1 MTQNYDTHCHYN
13 LEPLYSGKA
22 RFFSKDK
29 TETIAQLNWRG
40 HWQQA
45 QEAGVTASLVAGTDL
60 KSSKLAIEIAQQEK
74 MLFASVGLNPVD
86 FDCEKTDNLIEAFDQ
101 IKLLAKQKKVVAI
114 GEAGLDY
121 YRLDS
126 SAKSAQLKDLQQ
138 EIFIRHIQL
147 ANGVKKPLII
157 HARDSSEEAYF
168 TILDLLK
175 EHYQSHKPFVL
186 HCVSGPKNYITQ
198 ALELGAYISFAG
210 NVTYPNAKDLQSLIP
225 LIPKDRLMIET
236 DAPFLPP
243 QNKRGQINQPKY
255 IAHTAS
261 YLQQEHQLDLE
272 QIFQNSLG
280 FFEIAV

>member
-1 MTQNYDTHCHYN
+1 MTQIFDTHCHYN
-13 LEPLYSGKA
+13 LEPLFSGKE
-22 RFFSKDK
+22 RFFSESKIK
-29 TETIAQLNWRG
+29 QISHLNWQD

-45 QEAGVTASLVAGTDL
+45 QEAGVTANLVAGTDL
-60 KSSKLAIEIAQQEK
+60 ESSKLAIEIAQQEK

-86 FDCEKTDNLIEAFDQ
+86 FECSNKESLIEAFDQ
-101 IKLLAKQKKVVAI
+101 VKLLAKQKKVVAI

-126 SAKSAQLKDLQQ
+126 SAQSTQLKELQQ

-147 ANGVKKPLII
+147 ANDVKKPLII
-157 HARDSSEEAYF
+157 HARDSSDEAYF

-175 EHYQSHKPFVL
+175 KHYYSHKPFVL

-210 NVTYPNAKDLQSLIP
+210 NVTYPNAQDLQSLIP

-243 QNKRGQINQPKY
+243 QKRRGQINQPKY
-255 IAHTAS
+255 IVYTAN
-261 YLQQEHQLDLE
+261 YLQQVHQLNLE
-272 QIFQNSLG
+272 QIYQNSLR
-280 FFEIAV
+280 FFEITV